1 MSAWPQHKLVGLIHT
16 LGVISV
22 CLTSTNPRGFSAT
35 AQGSSGAGSLDT
47 GTEEQRLARTNV
59 EQSTQGSMEGFD
71 SPSSALEGLDPGTRT
86 VQQQGHV
93 LVAQAVPEE
102 APSGAIR
109 PLVRAKVEQSTQA
122 TIEGFDSPSSALE
135 GFDPGARTVQQQ
147 GHVLVAQAVPEE
159 APSGAI
165 GPLGVEP
172 EEPEVPISEVFV
184 TGLEGHPDQERL
196 EALTYD
202 TIKVRSGQTTTLR
215 DLQGA
220 ITELYATGWFSDARI
235 TPSDSPLGVRLEV
248 AVVPNP
254 VLKKVVIENEAVL
267 LPASEIEKVFAPD
280 YGNTLNLNQLDQ
292 RLNELQ
298 DWYSAQGYVLARVT
312 GPTRISP
319 AGLVSLAVREGII
332 NEVLIEFVNAEGD
345 SVDPEGNPVKGKTRD
360 WVVSREVGLLPG
372 SRFNRQLLE
381 EDIRRLYQTGLYRDI
396 KASLQP
402 VVKLPGS
409 VDVVLK
415 IEESQT
421 GSLSGGIGYSAAQG
435 IYGQAQF
442 GEENLFGRAWK
453 ADAKVSYGQ
462 YGSQFDISFIDPW
475 IKGDSFR
482 TSMRMNAYYSRSY
495 PAIFRA
501 GPHTK
506 IKLINN
512 TDEPQSAAEI
522 SETSSS
528 VMLSR
533 TGGDISFS
541 RPLNGGNPFQKAA
554 WTLTAG
560 INFQLIDVLDS
571 DLDSKRYGA
580 KEDAASTDQVLCVAY
595 NCSSSNTLT
604 GFRLGAT
611 YNSLDS
617 NTRPTQ
623 GDYVSLATSQY
634 ISVGENSPT
643 YNKFSA
649 SYAHFIPVRLLNF
662 TSGCNPKEG
671 EKEDCPQTIVLSL
684 SAGGALGELPPYDAF
699 CLGGVNSVRGYE
711 SCGIG
716 GGKYFSEVTAEYRF
730 PIWNILSGE
739 IFFDAGTS
747 LGSQSDVIGNPAGI
761 RNIPESGYSPG
772 IGVIVATPLGPLR
785 LELATEEFDIEKYR
799 FNFGVGFKF

>member
-1 MSAWPQHKLVGLIHT
+1 
-16 LGVISV
+16 
-22 CLTSTNPRGFSAT
+22 
-35 AQGSSGAGSLDT
+35 
-47 GTEEQRLARTNV
+47 
-59 EQSTQGSMEGFD
+59 
-71 SPSSALEGLDPGTRT
+71 
-86 VQQQGHV
+86 
-93 LVAQAVPEE
+93 
-102 APSGAIR
+102 
-109 PLVRAKVEQSTQA
+109 
-122 TIEGFDSPSSALE
+122 
-135 GFDPGARTVQQQ
+135 
-147 GHVLVAQAVPEE
+147 
-159 APSGAI
+159 
-165 GPLGVEP
+165 
-172 EEPEVPISEVFV
+172 ISEVFV

-196 EALTYD
+196 QGLTYE
-202 TIKVRSGQTTTLR
+202 TIKLRAGQTTTRQALEA
-215 DLQGA
+215 DL
-220 ITELYATGWFSDARI
+220 TELYATGWFSDVRI

-254 VLKKVVIENEAVL
+254 VLEEVVIENEAVL

-292 RLNELQ
+292 RLKELQ
-298 DWYSAQGYVLARVT
+298 DWYNAQGYVLARVT
-312 GPTRISP
+312 GPIRISP
-319 AGLVSLAVREGII
+319 AGLVSLVVQEGII
-332 NEVLIEFVNAEGD
+332 NEVLIEFTNAEGD

-360 WVVSREVGLLPG
+360 WVISREVSSLSG
-372 SRFNRQLLE
+372 SLFNRQLIE
-381 EDIRRLYQTGLYRDI
+381 EDIRRLYQTGLYKDI
-396 KASLQP
+396 TMSVKP
-402 VVKLPGS
+402 VIELPGS
-409 VDVVLK
+409 VDVILK

-421 GSLSGGIGYSAAQG
+421 GSLSGGIAYSAAQG
-435 IYGQAQF
+435 IYGQVQF
-442 GEENLFGRAWK
+442 GEENLFGKAWK

-475 IKGDSFR
+475 IKGDPFR
-482 TSMRMNAYYSRSY
+482 TSMRMNAYYSRNY

-506 IKLINN
+506 IKLIDN
-512 TDEPQSAAEI
+512 TDEPQSTAEI

-554 WTLTAG
+554 WTLTTG

-580 KEDAASTDQVLCVAY
+580 KEDAASIDQVLCVAY

-604 GFRLGAT
+604 GVRLGAA

-716 GGKYFSEVTAEYRF
+716 GGKYFSEATVEYRF

-739 IFFDAGTS
+739 VFFDAGTS
-747 LGSQSDVIGNPAGI
+747 LGSQSDVSGNPAGI